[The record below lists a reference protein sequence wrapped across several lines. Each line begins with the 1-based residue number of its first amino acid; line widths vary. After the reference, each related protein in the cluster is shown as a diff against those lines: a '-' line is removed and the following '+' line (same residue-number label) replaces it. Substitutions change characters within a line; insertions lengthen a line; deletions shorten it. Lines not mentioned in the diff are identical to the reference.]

1 MFAMKVTYLA
11 CALCL
16 FSAMILGCRSR
27 PFQTLVRGMM
37 TMDGEMQMDGDM
49 RMDGAMDM
57 SGEIS
62 TVMRTDNRASQLV
75 SVPVY
80 SSPATEGP
88 RVGKV
93 AVVDVDG
100 LLINKNLSGF
110 GSLGENPV
118 ALFREKLD
126 AIACDP
132 SVAAIVLRINSPGGG
147 VTATDVMTRDL
158 LQVKQQ
164 RNLPVVACLMDIG
177 AGGGYYLA
185 TAADT
190 IVAHPTS
197 LVGGVGVIL
206 NVYNMEDGLGQFGI
220 VSIPIKSGERIDIA
234 SPERMM
240 EQDERVLLQEIAD
253 NFHERFLQRVKQT
266 RPRLNPQAQLD
277 GRVVTGDKAHA
288 DGLVDQLGYLD
299 DAVVRARQLAN
310 LPEQSP
316 VVMLRRDNDRAYT
329 LMDVTPNTPTTASI
343 FPLKLPGLD
352 RSSLPTFLYMWQPDS
367 SWLSASGG

>member
-1 MFAMKVTYLA
+1 MKVTYLA

-16 FSAMILGCRSR
+16 FSALILGCRSR
-27 PFQTLVRGMM
+27 PFQTLVRGIM

-49 RMDGAMDM
+49 RMKGAMDM
-57 SGEIS
+57 SGEVS
-62 TVMRTDNRASQLV
+62 TVMRTDNRASHLV

-80 SSPATEGP
+80 SSPATEGLGP
-88 RVGKV
+88 GKV
-93 AVVDVDG
+93 AVLDVDG

-164 RNLPVVACLMDIG
+164 RDLPIVACLMDIG

-185 TAADT
+185 TAADV

-220 VSIPIKSGERIDIA
+220 VSIPIKSGDRIDIA

-240 EQDERVLLQEIAD
+240 EQDERALLQEIAD
-253 NFHERFLQRVKQT
+253 NFHQRFLERVKQT
-266 RPRLNPQAQLD
+266 RPQLNPQAQLD

-329 LMDVTPNTPTTASI
+329 LMDVTPNTPTASSI
-343 FPLKLPGLD
+343 FPMKLPGLD
-352 RSSLPTFLYMWQPDS
+352 RSSLPTFLYLWQPDS